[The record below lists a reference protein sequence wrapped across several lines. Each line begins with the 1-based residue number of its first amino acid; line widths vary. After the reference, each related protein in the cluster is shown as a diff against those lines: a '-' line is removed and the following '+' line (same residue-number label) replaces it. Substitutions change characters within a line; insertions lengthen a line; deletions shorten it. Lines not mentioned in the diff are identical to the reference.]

1 MMPGSKLARPLMILV
16 AVLVVVGLVVAMVG
30 SPYVR

>member
-1 MMPGSKLARPLMILV
+1 MMPGSKLARPLMALV
-16 AVLVVVGLVVAMVG
+16 AVLVIVGLVMAMVA